1 MAEGGAY
8 LGVALRAKDKALK
21 AECFSLA
28 FGCIVAGVTEPAIYG
43 VNLPL
48 KRPMWGVMAGA
59 GAGGVVAGIMGATA
73 FVYGYSTILAIPIF
87 QTTIMAIVAAIIVA
101 IFTAMIV
108 TMLLGF
114 NEQDI
119 NR

>member
-1 MAEGGAY
+1 M
-8 LGVALRAKDKALK
+8 
-21 AECFSLA
+21 
-28 FGCIVAGVTEPAIYG
+28 AGVTEPANYG

-48 KRPMWGVMAGA
+48 KQPMWGVMVVAGA
-59 GAGGVVAGIMGATA
+59 GAGGVVAGIMGAKA
-73 FVYGYSTILAIPIF
+73 FVYGYSMILAIPIF

>member
-1 MAEGGAY
+1 MAEGGAC
-8 LGVALRAKDKALK
+8 LGVALRAKNKALK

-48 KRPMWGVMAGA
+48 KKPMIGVVAGA
-59 GAGGVVAGIMGATA
+59 AAGGVVAGIMGATA

-87 QTTIMAIVAAIIVA
+87 QHTILAIVVA
-101 IFTAMIV
+101 ILTAAAV
-108 TMLLGF
+108 TFVLGF
-114 NEQDI
+114 DESEI